1 MNEQEKWDRIKEIE
15 AMNARELVEA
25 AIKVWEKDYKG
36 LPKEAAQPL
45 IIELL
50 KTELVE
56 ALKGFTYKTA
66 SGLML
71 TIIRDEGLRG

>member
-1 MNEQEKWDRIKEIE
+1 MNDQEKWDRIKEIE
-15 AMNARELVEA
+15 AMNARQLVETVV
-25 AIKVWEKDYKG
+25 KVWEKDYEG
-36 LPKEAAQPL
+36 LPKEASQPV
-45 IIELL
+45 IIALL

-71 TIIRDEGLRG
+71 TIERDENLRG